1 VASESSA
8 KSGSTSKKARSTP
21 AARLLV
27 RFGGIAIAALVV
39 LSGGIYASQRFAQ
52 FLIRDTRFFL
62 PGPADYGLESPNL
75 ELHGIRYASRQQVL
89 RVFDPDYGRS
99 LYLFPL
105 SARRKDLLGVR
116 WVHDASIARIW
127 PNRVVVQVTERR
139 PAAFIKLPAEAMLRW
154 ALIDEEGVILD
165 PPPKTAFSLPVLDGV
180 LRGES
185 QEKRGIRVR
194 RMQRLLKELGPL
206 ADNVSEVDAGDLDD
220 LKITEQAGGG
230 AVTLMLGDR
239 NFSSRLRNFL
249 EHYPDIHRNMP
260 QATSFDLRLDDRIT
274 GLEASR
280 NAR

>member
-1 VASESSA
+1 MASESSA
-8 KSGSTSKKARSTP
+8 KSGSASKKAPSTP
-21 AARLLV
+21 VSRLLW
-27 RFGGIAIAALVV
+27 RFSGIAIAVGVA
-39 LSGGIYASQRFAQ
+39 LSGGIYASERFAQ

-89 RVFDPDYGRS
+89 RLFEPDYGRS

-105 SARRKDLLGVR
+105 AARRKELLGVR

-127 PNRVVVQVTERR
+127 PNRVIVQITERR

-154 ALIDEEGVILD
+154 ALIDDEGVILD
-165 PPPKTAFSLPVLDGV
+165 PPPKAAFTLPVLAGV
-180 LRGES
+180 LSGES

-194 RMQRLLKELGPL
+194 RMQRLMKELGPL
-206 ADNVSEVDAGDLDD
+206 SDNVSEVDAGDLDD

-239 NFSSRLRNFL
+239 NFSTRLRNFL

-274 GLEASR
+274 GLKAPR
-280 NAR
+280 DAR